1 MRRPLLTAPLLRR
14 ARIAEAAD
22 RVTLEKAR
30 NLLWRGRC
38 QIEECTT
45 TTASILIEAGPHDKA
60 RVRLELLEEGSISCD
75 CSCPFFTG
83 ERPCLHIAT
92 AAMGLEQFLNSN
104 PPQTWETR
112 LQGVLGT
119 EAAAA
124 AKSRKGG
131 RLLAFSLQPSY
142 RNWQLIPYAIPLTSL
157 NSTTDLTDLDEI
169 ARQLK
174 GELGRTWRSR
184 NPEGETFENLSQ
196 ELRLAARLAAAQL
209 SYYSYYGN
217 ETSQLHALLSLLGE
231 ALVFVGNEGA
241 PFQQRVKVRPQAGS
255 IALNLV
261 TSSEGNMT
269 LTPRLLVD
277 GEHLPLKRP
286 EVLVKDPLWLR
297 QGDSLIGFGTVPKSI
312 LTLLESE
319 PLVIPAS
326 DVPYFRSEY
335 LPKAAERLPLM
346 GEGLFGEEL
355 HGTAPTPRLY
365 LSEREKELVAQL
377 RFAYGNLE
385 LPWRKEATSTLLQYN
400 ETTGL
405 LDRVYRDTTAELTAY
420 EALVT
425 HGLKRGGEAGEFT
438 LRARLTPVDFLLH
451 HLPRLVEAGFAVFGE
466 EALQSVKV
474 NRARPSLSFNVTS
487 GIDWFDVEG
496 LVEFGETHATLKELR
511 RAIKK
516 KERYVKLA
524 DGSIGMIPDD
534 WIARFR
540 HVFALAGESKTGDAL
555 RLSPLHALLF
565 EQAITDSDGDSKAD
579 EEFGRKLQA
588 LKRFEKLE
596 PTPLPTPLEGV
607 LRPYQQAGYDW
618 LHFLRT
624 SGFGGCLADDM
635 GTGKTLAALA
645 LLLSIQGKS
654 KKASLLVVPRSL
666 VFNWE
671 REAEKFAPGLK
682 LHRYDD
688 SSRAGDTKTFDGY
701 DLIITTYGIL
711 LRDIE
716 KLSKYPFFY
725 AILDE
730 AQAIKNPVAQT
741 SRAARLLKAD
751 HRLTLTGTPIENGTS
766 ELWSQFAFL
775 NPGLLG
781 GLETFKES
789 FLGPIERGKDEEAAA
804 TLRSLTR
811 PFLLRRTKAQVAS
824 DLPPRTE
831 RIIMV
836 ELEAAQRKL
845 YEQTRDKYRAQILG
859 IMDGDGPSNAQ
870 LRVLEGLLRLR
881 QICCDPRLMEPG
893 TKVGSAKLEAL
904 LETMETLRAEGH
916 KALIFSQFT
925 QMLGLLKAELDA
937 RNVPYLYLDG
947 RTKDRQSPVDKFQS
961 DENIPFFLISLKAG
975 GVGLNLT
982 AADYVIHID
991 PWWNPAVEQQASDRT
1006 HRIGQTR
1013 PVFVYKFLARDT
1025 VEEKIV
1031 LLQDKKKA
1039 LVDSLIQT
1047 EQSLFKSLSRDDIAA
1062 LFS

>member
-14 ARIAEAAD
+14 AKIAEATD
-22 RVTLEKAR
+22 RITLEKAR

-38 QIEECTT
+38 QIEESTPT
-45 TTASILIEAGPHDKA
+45 SATMIVEAGPHDRA
-60 RVRLELLEEGSISCD
+60 RVRVEILEEGSISCD
-75 CSCPFFTG
+75 CNCPFFTG
-83 ERPCLHIAT
+83 DRPCVHIAT
-92 AAMGLEQFLNSN
+92 AAMGLEQHLHSH
-104 PPQTWETR
+104 PPQTWESR
-112 LQGVLGT
+112 LQAILGS
-119 EAAAA
+119 EATAT
-124 AKSRKGG
+124 KSR
-131 RLLAFSLQPSY
+131 RSARILAFSLQPSY
-142 RNWQLIPYAIPLTSL
+142 RNWQLIAYAVPQTALTGV
-157 NSTTDLTDLDEI
+157 TDLTDFDGIARVLKDEI
-169 ARQLK
+169 
-174 GELGRTWRSR
+174 GRSWRVR
-184 NPEGETFENLSQ
+184 NPAAETFENATQ
-196 ELRLAARLAAAQL
+196 ELKLAARLTAAQL

-217 ETSQLHALLSLLGE
+217 DTSQLHSLLSLLPD
-231 ALVFVGNEGA
+231 ALVFAGTEGA
-241 PFQQRVKVRPQAGS
+241 PFQSRILVRPDAGS
-255 IALNLV
+255 VALHLT
-261 TSSEGNMT
+261 TSPDGSMT
-269 LTPRLLVD
+269 LAPRLLIA
-277 GEHLPLKRP
+277 GEPITVKRP
-286 EVLVKDPLWLR
+286 EILIKEPLWLKLP
-297 QGDSLIGFGTVPKSI
+297 DSLVGFGSVPKSVI
-312 LTLLESE
+312 TLLESE
-319 PLVIPAS
+319 PVVVPAEE
-326 DVPYFRSEY
+326 VPFFRSEY
-335 LPKAAERLPLM
+335 LPRAAERLPLT
-346 GEGLFGEEL
+346 GEGLFGEDIREQ
-355 HGTAPTPRLY
+355 TPEKRLY
-365 LSEREKELVAQL
+365 LSEQDKELVAQL
-377 RFAYGNLE
+377 RFGYGGTE
-385 LPWRKEATSTLLQYN
+385 LAWRKDVVSVLLEFNPQ
-400 ETTGL
+400 TGL
-405 LDRVYRDTTAELTAY
+405 LDRIHRDTTTELAAY
-420 EALVT
+420 DALLS
-425 HGLKRGGEAGEFT
+425 HGLKRGGETGEFT

-451 HLPRLVEAGFAVFGE
+451 HLPRLVEEGFAVYGE

-496 LVEFGETHATLKELR
+496 MVEFGDTHASLKELR
-511 RAIKK
+511 RAIRK

-524 DGSIGMIPDD
+524 DGSIGMIPNE
-534 WIARFR
+534 WIEKFR
-540 HVFALAGESKTGDAL
+540 HVFALAGETKDTDAL

-565 EQAITDSDGDSKAD
+565 EQAITDSDGDSVAD
-579 EEFGRKLQA
+579 AEFEKKKQA
-588 LKRFEKLE
+588 LRRFEKVDE
-596 PTPLPTPLEGV
+596 TPLPESLASV
-607 LRPYQQAGYDW
+607 LRPYQKAGYDW

-635 GTGKTLAALA
+635 GTGKTAQTLA
-645 LLLSIQGKS
+645 LLLSLQGTS

-671 REAEKFAPGLK
+671 REAEKFAPQLK
-682 LHRYDD
+682 LLRYDD
-688 SSRAGDTKTFDGY
+688 SARAVDTKEFDGH

-730 AQAIKNPVAQT
+730 AQAIKNPLSQT
-741 SRAARLLKAD
+741 SRAARLLKAQ
-751 HRLTLTGTPIENGTS
+751 HKLTLTGTPIENGTA

-781 GLETFKES
+781 GLELFKES
-789 FLGPIERGKDEEAAA
+789 FLGPIERGKDEDAAA
-804 TLRSLTR
+804 ALRALTR

-831 RIIMV
+831 RIITV
-836 ELEAAQRKL
+836 ELEKAQRKL

-859 IMDGDGPSNAQ
+859 ILDAEGSSNAQ

-881 QICCDPRLMEPG
+881 QVCCDPRLMDP
-893 TKVGSAKLEAL
+893 TSKVGSAKLEAL

-925 QMLGLLKAELDA
+925 QMLGLLRNELDA
-937 RNVPYLYLDG
+937 RQIPYLYLDG
-947 RTKDRQSPVDKFQS
+947 RTKDRQGRVDTFQS
-961 DENIPFFLISLKAG
+961 DESIPFFLISLKAG

-1031 LLQDKKKA
+1031 LLQEKKKA

-1047 EQSLFKSLSRDDIAA
+1047 ETSLFKSLTRDDIAA